1 MWVRVPSAG
10 EQGASAFE
18 VVFAVL
24 FMFAVGAM
32 TGPWE
37 FREAEA
43 KHQSAS
49 RASKEAE
56 RFLKESYHAW
66 AVKEE
71 AYRKA
76 LAERITELRADG
88 VAATL
93 AKDLARGDTKVARL
107 KMESMIA
114 EGVTEAAR
122 QRAFAA
128 QADRR
133 AVEGLADWSKRRELA
148 EVG

>member
-1 MWVRVPSAG
+1 
-10 EQGASAFE
+10 
-18 VVFAVL
+18 
-24 FMFAVGAM
+24 M

-37 FREAEA
+37 FHEAEA

-56 RFLKESYHAW
+56 KFLKQSYHDW
-66 AVKEE
+66 ALKEQ
-71 AYRKA
+71 AYREA
-76 LAERITELRADG
+76 LATRILELRAEDHSI
-88 VAATL
+88 TL
-93 AKDLARGDTKVARL
+93 AKDLARGDRHVAKL
-107 KMESMIA
+107 KFEAMVA
-114 EGVTEAAR
+114 EGVAEAAK

-148 EVG
+148 EMA